1 MNGTIITIDSN
12 DALQVGNLQWPG
24 TLVSIAHL
32 PFGDLKANCPDGAT
46 ILIERKTP
54 RDFLDSIK
62 DGRLFNQVSGLVEGS
77 DFAYMV
83 VTGGFVPEYDDN
95 VAYWGVGNDVHRG
108 FKSTNWTW
116 HSLQG
121 ALLSVQQLGCAI
133 LYDPDYHGAVERI
146 INRSRSDIKIAPRRE
161 PYVFSQAESLLM
173 ALPGIGGNKAMGIL
187 KHFPTPGYALEWLS
201 DPGMFEP
208 KVLGIGSGIKTKIN
222 EFLGGK
228 MEIKL

>member
-83 VTGGFVPEYDDN
+83 ITGNFTPYADRVMAGDEL
-95 VAYWGVGNDVHRG
+95 
-108 FKSTNWTW
+108 TNWTW

-121 ALLSVQQLGCAI
+121 ALLSIQQLGCAI
-133 LYDPDYHGAVERI
+133 LYDNDYHGAVERI

-161 PYVFSQAESLLM
+161 PYVFNQAESLLM
-173 ALPGIGGNKAMGIL
+173 ALPGIGGNKAMEIL

-208 KVLGIGSGIKTKIN
+208 KVLGIGSGIKSRIN